1 MSLIL
6 AITTVFATLFSPII
20 AIRVQKYLE
29 GKSQKQTVKVK
40 IFSQL
45 MATRAVSSRLLPE
58 HVQALNMID
67 LAFHG
72 DVKRGKTNRS
82 DTEKKVLVA
91 WKEYFSHLCSVV
103 PISESGAELWNQ
115 KSNQLF
121 LNLLYEMAT
130 DIGYDFD
137 KVHLEN
143 AIYSPNAHGD
153 MNVDQFKIRKGLA
166 SLLSGENPVKVQL
179 IANQEKKSI
188 KDYYY

>member
-82 DTEKKVLVA
+82 DTEKK
-91 WKEYFSHLCSVV
+91 
-103 PISESGAELWNQ
+103 G
-115 KSNQLF
+115 
-121 LNLLYEMAT
+121 
-130 DIGYDFD
+130 
-137 KVHLEN
+137 KVRT
-143 AIYSPNAHGD
+143 SP
-153 MNVDQFKIRKGLA
+153 
-166 SLLSGENPVKVQL
+166 
-179 IANQEKKSI
+179 
-188 KDYYY
+188 